1 MQSIKVIV
9 PATSANLG
17 PGFDS
22 LGLALNLYATF
33 EFTLMDE
40 GLEIE
45 GCPDEYKNENNL
57 AVTAFRG
64 IYWRQGQRAPGLRLK
79 ISSDIP
85 STRGMG
91 SSSAFLTGGAL
102 AANAF
107 LGNPFS
113 KQELLQI
120 LSAFEGHPDNVT
132 PALYGGFTA
141 TAMHGGAPCM
151 AQFPVNERVHL
162 CALIPS
168 FELSTSAA
176 RMALPATVSHKD
188 AAYNLS
194 RVALLIKAFETADAQ
209 LFSVAMSDR
218 LHQPYREHM
227 IDDYKTVRLN
237 ALAAGAAGIYLS
249 GAGPTLMCV
258 YLDEEVPARIEKL
271 IAGLRNNWRVL
282 PLEVDREG
290 ARTEVLE

>member
-79 ISSDIP
+79 IHSDIP

-113 KQELLQI
+113 RQEILQI

-168 FELSTSAA
+168 FELSTSAS

-194 RVALLIKAFETADAQ
+194 RVALLI
-209 LFSVAMSDR
+209 
-218 LHQPYREHM
+218 
-227 IDDYKTVRLN
+227 
-237 ALAAGAAGIYLS
+237 
-249 GAGPTLMCV
+249 
-258 YLDEEVPARIEKL
+258 
-271 IAGLRNNWRVL
+271 
-282 PLEVDREG
+282 
-290 ARTEVLE
+290 